1 MAILNEKFVAAV
13 AAGKRVWRKADFDQI
28 GISKEDKKSA
38 GIVDCKRWSTWKQ
51 GTGDGV
57 HLDVN
62 GTEVVCYG
70 TSNMNA
76 TEKRYYYDHKGSGNG
91 TPRSSTAAPSAKV
104 VEETIH
110 NKEMAIRFLNTL
122 DNPSMSQYEM
132 LLEMAGASKM
142 AKMLF
147 KSRDDWNKGQVIM
160 LMNMNDL

>member
-1 MAILNEKFVAAV
+1 MAMNETFVKMV
-13 AAGKRVWRKADFDQI
+13 KEGKKIWRREDFDSI
-28 GISKEDKKSA
+28 GISKEMKKEA
-38 GIVDCKRWSTWKQ
+38 GIVDCPRWSGWVQ
-51 GTGDGV
+51 GSGDGV
-57 HLDVN
+57 KLNVDGICV
-62 GTEVVCYG
+62 TVYG
-70 TSNMNA
+70 TSNMTA
-76 TEKRYYYDHKGSGNG
+76 DEKRWYYDHKGQGTG

-132 LLEMAGASKM
+132 LLEMAGASQM